1 MHVCCSHDWIAWTSR
16 EVFGRP
22 DDQLEAKLAE
32 TLESYAGPND
42 FAIRAVSARHYLRS
56 VCFERGMQL
65 TRAAVPKLFKLGL
78 FEEASRLCDEIPED
92 FLITSLE
99 SDTAFMES
107 TLESYMRTGRYER
120 VNQICETINKHI
132 NLNFI
137 DNIYLDLISLC
148 SLCCQV
154 KYSKA
159 VLLELKLYIRTIPIH
174 ALVYS

>member
-1 MHVCCSHDWIAWTSR
+1 MWLDSKAVNCPQKWGNFNDWIAWTSR

-56 VCFERGMQL
+56 GCFERGMQL

-107 TLESYMRTGRYER
+107 TLESYMRTGRYEL

-132 NLNFI
+132 NLKLI
-137 DNIYLDLISLC
+137 YNIYLYFISLC
-148 SLCCQV
+148 SLCFQV
-154 KYSKA
+154 KYSKS
-159 VLLELKLYIRTIPIH
+159 V
-174 ALVYS
+174 